1 MESDPSKLAAM
12 IEWPKPKDV
21 NGLRSFLGLIG
32 YYRRFVK
39 DYGRIAQ
46 PLNALLKKD
55 ASLGRRGYFSI

>member
-1 MESDPSKLAAM
+1 MT
-12 IEWPKPKDV
+12 EWPKPKDV
-21 NGLRSFLGLIG
+21 KGLRGFLGLIE

-55 ASLGRRGYFSI
+55 AFHWEKRLLLHLKNLRQQ